1 MVACGPVGAQCD
13 TECHV
18 TPRSGRSDQRS
29 ADHVRRGEAAARH
42 GDGRSR
48 PDPALALRSDAA
60 VAAARDELIGLSHSI
75 HAEPELAFA
84 ETRSVAK
91 VIEPL
96 AARGFEIETGV
107 ADLPT
112 AFRARYGSGEL
123 TVGLC
128 AEYDALPE
136 IGHACGHNII
146 AASTAGA
153 ALGLAEVA
161 DALGIT
167 VVVLGTPAEE
177 SGGGKILMLERGVF
191 DDIAMAMMAHPGPY
205 DIVGARSLALADLS
219 VVFHGREAHASAAP
233 EQGRNAGDAV
243 TVAQVAIGL
252 LRQHLRPG
260 QQLHGIVGD
269 GGVAPNIVPGRAEL
283 LYYLRAADSASLGE
297 LMRRASDCFEAGALA
312 TGCTHDIRT
321 LAPTYTELTP
331 DPALL
336 SAYREQ
342 IMRPRTDADRARARS
357 AAPAREHG
365 HGQRHQRH
373 PGDTPGHRDRCRWCG
388 DASARFR
395 RGQRQRLG
403 RPSGDR
409 CGDGARAYRDRGR
422 RMMHYTGTGCC
433 NGSFS
438 DRRKFGE

>member
-1 MVACGPVGAQCD
+1 MSP
-13 TECHV
+13 
-18 TPRSGRSDQRS
+18 PRSGRSDQRS

-342 IMRPRTDADRARARS
+342 IAGLGRTPIAPELEAQRPLGSTDMGNVTNVIPGIHPVIGIDADGAVTHQPGFAAASVNASADRAVIDAATALART
-357 AAPAREHG
+357 AIAVA
-365 HGQRHQRH
+365 
-373 PGDTPGHRDRCRWCG
+373 GDALHRDRLLQRLV
-388 DASARFR
+388 
-395 RGQRQRLG
+395 QRQEEIR
-403 RPSGDR
+403 
-409 CGDGARAYRDRGR
+409 
-422 RMMHYTGTGCC
+422 
-433 NGSFS
+433 
-438 DRRKFGE
+438 

>member
-1 MVACGPVGAQCD
+1 M
-13 TECHV
+13 
-18 TPRSGRSDQRS
+18 
-29 ADHVRRGEAAARH
+29 
-42 GDGRSR
+42 
-48 PDPALALRSDAA
+48 
-60 VAAARDELIGLSHSI
+60 AAARDELIGLSHAI
-75 HAEPELAFA
+75 HAEPELAFE

-107 ADLPT
+107 AELPT
-112 AFRARYGSGEL
+112 AFRASYGSGEL

-146 AASTAGA
+146 AASTTGA

-161 DALGIT
+161 DALGLT

-342 IMRPRTDADRARARS
+342 IAGLGRTPIAPELEAQRPLGSTDMGNVTNVIPGIHPVIGIDADGAVTHQPGFAAASVNASADRAVIDAATALART
-357 AAPAREHG
+357 AIAVA
-365 HGQRHQRH
+365 
-373 PGDTPGHRDRCRWCG
+373 GDALHRDRLLQRLV
-388 DASARFR
+388 
-395 RGQRQRLG
+395 QRQEEIR
-403 RPSGDR
+403 
-409 CGDGARAYRDRGR
+409 
-422 RMMHYTGTGCC
+422 
-433 NGSFS
+433 
-438 DRRKFGE
+438 

>member
-1 MVACGPVGAQCD
+1 M
-13 TECHV
+13 
-18 TPRSGRSDQRS
+18 
-29 ADHVRRGEAAARH
+29 
-42 GDGRSR
+42 
-48 PDPALALRSDAA
+48 
-60 VAAARDELIGLSHSI
+60 AAARDELIGLSHAI
-75 HAEPELAFA
+75 HAEPELAFE

-91 VIEPL
+91 VIATL

-107 ADLPT
+107 AGLPT
-112 AFRARYGSGEL
+112 AFRASYGSGEL
-123 TVGLC
+123 AVGLC

-146 AASTAGA
+146 AASTTGA

-342 IMRPRTDADRARARS
+342 IAGLGRTPIAPELEAQRPLGSTDMGNVTNVIPGIHPVIGIDADGAVTHQPGFAAASVNASADRAVIDAATALART
-357 AAPAREHG
+357 AIAVA
-365 HGQRHQRH
+365 
-373 PGDTPGHRDRCRWCG
+373 GDALHRDRLLQRLV
-388 DASARFR
+388 
-395 RGQRQRLG
+395 QRQEEIR
-403 RPSGDR
+403 
-409 CGDGARAYRDRGR
+409 
-422 RMMHYTGTGCC
+422 
-433 NGSFS
+433 
-438 DRRKFGE
+438 